1 MKRLSGHAE
10 GVCRASAVATG
21 RLLRAVDQ
29 YPSWHYE
36 VVRRAVVIE
45 RDAAGHPRMLEATLR
60 LPVGP
65 ISMETELALA
75 LDAGR
80 PDRVTLTRLPN
91 DPDDKETFV
100 ADWRLEPRGPGE
112 TGIRLDL
119 EADADVPRLVPLGD
133 VGEKLAKGFVDA
145 AIAALAPRAS

>member
-10 GVCRASAVATG
+10 GICRASGTATV

-36 VVRRAVVIE
+36 VVRRVVVIE
-45 RDAAGHPRMLEATLR
+45 RDVAGVPRMLETTLR
-60 LPVGP
+60 FPVGP
-65 ISMETELALA
+65 ISVEAELTLALGA
-75 LDAGR
+75 ER

-91 DPDDKETFV
+91 DPHDRETFV
-100 ADWRLEPRGPGE
+100 ADWQLEPRGPE
-112 TGIRLDL
+112 QTAIRLDL

-133 VGEKLAKGFVDA
+133 VGERLAQGFVDA
-145 AIAALAPRAS
+145 AVAALG